1 MQAQAV
7 MERNAM
13 TDLDVPERD
22 AVTEGNPIRR
32 ALKRA
37 LVLFLI
43 LAAVV
48 VVIALST
55 DGVPHLPF
63 DYAGFD

>member
-1 MQAQAV
+1 
-7 MERNAM
+7 M

-22 AVTEGNPIRR
+22 AVTGGNPIRR

>member
-1 MQAQAV
+1 
-7 MERNAM
+7 M

-32 ALKRA
+32 VLKRA